1 MNQPSPQ
8 GLEPDTGYLT
18 DLSPRDKPWD
28 VHKRESGQVRNLY
41 QGTLYD
47 AYAGRICHCSGELSF
62 CWGKHPKTGERRLK
76 LKTCRFCR
84 VRHCPICQWRRS
96 LMWVA
101 RFLKALPAISDDY
114 PKARWIFIT
123 LTVRNCELTDLKTT
137 IGEMNQAWKRLTL
150 RKQFPLIGFAKAL
163 EITKGK
169 DGSAHP
175 HFHILGMVKPSYFSH
190 GYLSQDDW
198 QQMWREAMRISY
210 DPIID
215 VRAVKPNPKRLDS
228 GIESA
233 IAETFKYSTKPGDLF
248 GSGSE
253 ADKTW
258 LVELT
263 SQLHK
268 TRAIALGG
276 VLKKYLSESEPEE
289 LLTEEGSDELLE
301 EATRLC
307 FGWREEVSRYV
318 KTFAD

>member
-1 MNQPSPQ
+1 
-8 GLEPDTGYLT
+8 
-18 DLSPRDKPWD
+18 
-28 VHKRESGQVRNLY
+28 
-41 QGTLYD
+41 
-47 AYAGRICHCSGELSF
+47 
-62 CWGKHPKTGERRLK
+62 
-76 LKTCRFCR
+76 
-84 VRHCPICQWRRS
+84 
-96 LMWVA
+96 MWVA
-101 RFLKALPAISDDY
+101 RFLKALPAIRDDY

-123 LTVRNCELTDLKTT
+123 LTVRNCELTELRDT
-137 IGEMNQAWKRLTL
+137 IADMNRAWKLLTL
-150 RKQFPLIGFAKAL
+150 RKQFPLTGFAKAL

-169 DGSAHP
+169 DGTAHP
-175 HFHILGMVKPSYFSH
+175 HFHILGMVKPSYFST
-190 GYLSQDDW
+190 GYLSQADW
-198 QQMWREAMRISY
+198 QQMWKEVLQIGY

-215 VRAVKPNPKRLDS
+215 VQAVKPNPKRLGS

-233 IAETFKYSTKPGDLF
+233 IAETFKYTTKPGDLF

-253 ADKTW
+253 EDKTW

>member
-1 MNQPSPQ
+1 
-8 GLEPDTGYLT
+8 
-18 DLSPRDKPWD
+18 
-28 VHKRESGQVRNLY
+28 
-41 QGTLYD
+41 
-47 AYAGRICHCSGELSF
+47 
-62 CWGKHPKTGERRLK
+62 
-76 LKTCRFCR
+76 
-84 VRHCPICQWRRS
+84 
-96 LMWVA
+96 MWVA

-114 PKARWIFIT
+114 PKARWLFLT
-123 LTVRNCELTDLKTT
+123 LTVRNCELTELKAT

-175 HFHILGMVKPSYFSH
+175 HFHILGMVKPSYFQ
-190 GYLSQDDW
+190 GKYYLSQDDW

-215 VRAVKPNPKRLDS
+215 IREVKPNPKRLGS

-233 IAETFKYSTKPGDLF
+233 IAETFKYTTKPGDLF